1 MYTFEAVRRL
11 SMDENRDPTQIPEL
25 NARQGS
31 TQRDVP
37 LEVRRARRRESRT
50 SQTYAAFIKHLCDR
64 GGMSPSVAEKAA
76 VSVLC
81 AIEQRIFGEEAQ
93 DLEAQL
99 PQKLVE
105 LLNRC
110 ERHESG
116 PPPHKF
122 GRVEMLQM
130 VAQDLG
136 LNPEAVEPVIRA
148 VLDAIRDQ
156 VSEGEVEQV
165 MEQLPHDL
173 RDLWRPVV

>member
-1 MYTFEAVRRL
+1 MA
-11 SMDENRDPTQIPEL
+11 ENRDPTQAPDVS
-25 NARQGS
+25 ARQGS

-37 LEVRRARRRESRT
+37 LEVQRARRRESRT
-50 SQTYAAFIKHLCDR
+50 SQTYAAFIKHLCER
-64 GGMSPSVAEKAA
+64 GGMSPGVAEKAA

-99 PQKLVE
+99 PQKLLE

-116 PPPHKF
+116 PPPRKF
-122 GRVEMLQM
+122 GRAEMLLM
-130 VAQDLG
+130 VGEDLG
-136 LNPEAVEPVIRA
+136 LSPEAVEPVIRA
-148 VLDAIRDQ
+148 VLAALRDQ

-165 MEQLPHDL
+165 IRQLPHDL

>member
-1 MYTFEAVRRL
+1 MA
-11 SMDENRDPTQIPEL
+11 ENRDPTQAPDV

-31 TQRDVP
+31 IRRDVP

-50 SQTYAAFIKHLCDR
+50 SQTYAAFIKHLCER
-64 GGMSPSVAEKAA
+64 GGMSPSVAEQAA

-81 AIEQRIFGEEAQ
+81 ALELRIFGEEAQ

-99 PQKLVE
+99 PRKLTE
-105 LLNRC
+105 LLHRC

-116 PPPHKF
+116 PPQRKF
-122 GRVEMLQM
+122 GRAEMLRM
-130 VAQDLG
+130 VGEELSLQ
-136 LNPEAVEPVIRA
+136 PEAVEPVIRA
-148 VLDAIRDQ
+148 VLDAVRDQ

-165 MEQLPHDL
+165 MQQPPADL

>member
-1 MYTFEAVRRL
+1 MA
-11 SMDENRDPTQIPEL
+11 ENRESMQEQNV
-25 NARQGS
+25 NAQRGRS
-31 TQRDVP
+31 RRDVP
-37 LEVRRARRRESRT
+37 LEVKRAWRRESRT

-81 AIEQRIFGEEAQ
+81 GLEQRIFGEEAL

-99 PQKLVE
+99 PRKLTE
-105 LLNRC
+105 LIHRC

-116 PPPHKF
+116 PPPRKF
-122 GRVEMLQM
+122 GREEMLRM
-130 VAQDLG
+130 VGEELG
-136 LNPEAVEPVIRA
+136 LEPGAVEPVVRA
-148 VLDAIRDQ
+148 VFDALRDQ

-165 MEQLPHDL
+165 ISQLPEDL

>member
-1 MYTFEAVRRL
+1 MA
-11 SMDENRDPTQIPEL
+11 ENRDPTQAPDV

-37 LEVRRARRRESRT
+37 LEVRRARRHESRT
-50 SQTYAAFIKHLCDR
+50 SQTYAAFIKHLCER
-64 GGMSPSVAEKAA
+64 GGMSPSDAEQAA

-99 PQKLVE
+99 PQKLTQ
-105 LLNRC
+105 LLHRC

-116 PPPHKF
+116 PPPNKF
-122 GRVEMLQM
+122 GRAEMLLM
-130 VAQDLG
+130 VGEELS
-136 LNPEAVEPVIRA
+136 LKPEAVEPVIRA
-148 VLDAIRDQ
+148 VLAAIRDQ
-156 VSEGEVEQV
+156 VSDGEVEQV
-165 MEQLPHDL
+165 MRKLPSDL

>member
-1 MYTFEAVRRL
+1 MA
-11 SMDENRDPTQIPEL
+11 ENRDPTQAPDV

-37 LEVRRARRRESRT
+37 LEVRRARRHESRT
-50 SQTYAAFIKHLCDR
+50 SQTYAAFIKHLCER
-64 GGMSPSVAEKAA
+64 GGMSLSVAEQAA

-99 PQKLVE
+99 PQKLTQ
-105 LLNRC
+105 LLHRC

-116 PPPHKF
+116 PPPNKF
-122 GRVEMLQM
+122 GRAEMLLM
-130 VAQDLG
+130 VGEELS
-136 LNPEAVEPVIRA
+136 LKPEAVEPVIRA
-148 VLDAIRDQ
+148 VLAAIRDQ
-156 VSEGEVEQV
+156 VSDGEVEQV
-165 MEQLPHDL
+165 MRQLPSDL